1 MLILMSRNRDDN
13 GSTQNQNNNSE
24 GLSSQDVTPN
34 FSITGPAP
42 QKLEKTF
49 NENGAQVRSS

>member
-1 MLILMSRNRDDN
+1 MSRKRDDN